1 MESYTEH
8 AELSRLLED
17 APVRQNAICRA
28 YRDWQ
33 AEVVSDATKQILE
46 AVEQYNESGYY
57 RTVRRIVSDL
67 VSTIEYAC
75 ERVPYREVK

>member
-8 AELSRLLED
+8 AELRRLLEG
-17 APVRQNAICRA
+17 AGARQNAIYEA

-46 AVEQYNESGYY
+46 AVEQYDESGYFS
-57 RTVRRIVSDL
+57 TVQQIVSEL